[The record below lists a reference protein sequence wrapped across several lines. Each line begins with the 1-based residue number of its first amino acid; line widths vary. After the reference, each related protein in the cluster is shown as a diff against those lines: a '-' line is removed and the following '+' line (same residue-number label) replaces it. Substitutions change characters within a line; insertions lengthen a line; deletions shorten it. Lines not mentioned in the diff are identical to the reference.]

1 MDSVFIKVSTKD
13 RLPSESGFYLTN
25 NGHVHFLSG
34 CKRFMGCDPQWWLEE
49 VELPS
54 EENVNNSLI
63 NSKRH
68 ITTYSLYQNGYED
81 GANYI
86 LNKLKGEKR

>member
-1 MDSVFIKVSTKD
+1 MDKLFRQVKT
-13 RLPSESGFYLTN
+13 SERMPTEYKRYETN
-25 NGHVHFLSG
+25 IGNVHFLAFF
-34 CKRFMGCDPQWWLEE
+34 RHNIDWWLEK

-54 EENVNNSLI
+54 EEDINNSLI

-81 GANYI
+81 GVNYI
-86 LNKLKGEKR
+86 LNILKGEKR